1 MTNDKTDT
9 HNTLNDTAIN
19 YLKWTSDN
27 DINEIRRLFSEH
39 TTRDIAGFMLADGWT
54 FKRGQIVIEAI
65 DNAREHYL
73 G

>member
-39 TTRDIAGFMLADGWT
+39 TARDIASFMLADGWT
-54 FKRGQIVIEAI
+54 FKRGAIVIEAI